1 MPTNIAFAAINRS
14 ASESQ
19 EFQTAMMIVLV
30 LVTLCVV
37 SIVASTMNANVA
49 VAFELLGQL

>member
-19 EFQTAMMIVLV
+19 DFQTATMIMLV
-30 LVTLCVV
+30 LVTLCVI
-37 SIVASTMNANVA
+37 SIVASTMNPSIAS
-49 VAFELLGQL
+49 AFELLGQL